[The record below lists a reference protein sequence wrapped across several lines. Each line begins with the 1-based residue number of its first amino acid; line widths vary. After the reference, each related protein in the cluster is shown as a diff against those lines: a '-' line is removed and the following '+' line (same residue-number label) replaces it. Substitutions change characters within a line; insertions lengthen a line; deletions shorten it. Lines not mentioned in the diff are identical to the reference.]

1 MCLRAVL
8 CSKNVNSN
16 ERISSQWIWMK
27 HRKTAH
33 FSFLIC
39 VRHFATPNRRY
50 LLKRQLSPH
59 FNGNSI
65 CSISQGWKSNY
76 SQHPSLHDLFLKDIS
91 LFSVNEQISRRIS
104 ATRASGPSPPIALR
118 SPATGDPCKEFSG
131 GVFSDDGV
139 IDDVAAGCV
148 ACRHAIEPTAQ
159 TLLQMLRSPV

>member
-1 MCLRAVL
+1 
-8 CSKNVNSN
+8 
-16 ERISSQWIWMK
+16 MK

-91 LFSVNEQISRRIS
+91 LFWVNEQKSRRIS
-104 ATRASGPSPPIALR
+104 ATRASGPSPPIASH
-118 SPATGDPCKEFSG
+118 SPAAGEPCKESSEGFSEM
-131 GVFSDDGV
+131 

-148 ACRHAIEPTAQ
+148 ACRHAIESTG
-159 TLLQMLRSPV
+159 TSLLQMQRSPVWALQLACWCWWEEHSARLPFAVLKV